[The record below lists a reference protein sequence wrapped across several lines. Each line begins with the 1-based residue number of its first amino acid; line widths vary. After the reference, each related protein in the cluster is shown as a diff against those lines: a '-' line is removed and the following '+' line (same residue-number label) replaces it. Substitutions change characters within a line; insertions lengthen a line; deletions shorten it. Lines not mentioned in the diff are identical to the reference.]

1 MSAVRWL
8 RAMAVWGATVC
19 LVLASITAGLRLAV
33 PVGVPPP
40 TGEPVPDVDINAH
53 GRPADQLR
61 QWAADRAPA
70 LRMPVAALQAY
81 AYAAKVAQVVNPPCH
96 LAWTTLAGI
105 GMVESKNGTYHG
117 ATIAANGDVT
127 PHIRG
132 ARLDGTGGNLRI
144 ADPNGADTTGD
155 DGFAEAMGPMQ
166 IIPETWRLYGVD
178 AHNNGISSPDNID
191 DAALSAAGYLCYLGK
206 DLSTRTGW
214 MTAILAYNRSTVYA
228 GVVRDWAAAYAAG
241 HPLRGRLGTRD

>member
-1 MSAVRWL
+1 MSAVRRL
-8 RAMAVWGATVC
+8 RAVVVWTATVC

-40 TGEPVPDVDINAH
+40 AGEPVPDIDINAH
-53 GRPADQLR
+53 GRPADQLL
-61 QWAADRAPA
+61 QWASQRAPA

-81 AYAAKVAQVVNPPCH
+81 AYAAKVAQIVNPPCH
-96 LAWTTLAGI
+96 LGWTTLAGI
-105 GMVESKNGTYHG
+105 GMVESKHGTFRG
-117 ATIAANGDVT
+117 ATIAPNGDVT

-132 ARLDGTGGNLRI
+132 ARLDGSGGNQRI
-144 ADPNGADTTGD
+144 PDPSATGTE
-155 DGFAEAMGPMQ
+155 DGFAQAMGPMQ

-178 AHNNGISSPDNID
+178 AHNDGISSPDNID

-228 GVVRDWAAAYAAG
+228 GVVRDWATAYAAG
-241 HPLRGRLGTRD
+241 HPLRGHFT